1 MVCFFVNK
9 TTITSKL
16 IYQSLSILQRKFNH
30 IYRAQ
35 SFQDRPA
42 PTHSANTPLY
52 VKFDDLKRNE
62 KTSLAFLFLL
72 YYIIFLLQL
81 IMETP
86 LEDRQDPTDDES
98 STFFS
103 QIIVPPSLLDKL
115 ETVMKKK

>member
-1 MVCFFVNK
+1 MEKVRFFVNK
-9 TTITSKL
+9 TAITYKWS
-16 IYQSLSILQRKFNH
+16 YQSLSILQRKFNH
-30 IYRAQ
+30 IYPAQ

-52 VKFDDLKRNE
+52 VKFEDLKRNE
-62 KTSLAFLFLL
+62 KTSLAFLFL
-72 YYIIFLLQL
+72 FVSFPQL

-98 STFFS
+98 NTFFS

>member
-1 MVCFFVNK
+1 MAAWQH
-9 TTITSKL
+9 SKRNFKSPRGHV
-16 IYQSLSILQRKFNH
+16 ISSI
-30 IYRAQ
+30 
-35 SFQDRPA
+35 
-42 PTHSANTPLY
+42 Y
-52 VKFDDLKRNE
+52 VKFEDLKRNE
-62 KTSLAFLFLL
+62 KTSVALLFLFVSCP
-72 YYIIFLLQL
+72 QL

>member
-1 MVCFFVNK
+1 MAAWQH
-9 TTITSKL
+9 SKRNF
-16 IYQSLSILQRKFNH
+16 ISPRGHVISSI
-30 IYRAQ
+30 
-35 SFQDRPA
+35 
-42 PTHSANTPLY
+42 Y
-52 VKFDDLKRNE
+52 VKSEDLKRNE
-62 KTSLAFLFLL
+62 KTSLAFLFVL
-72 YYIIFLLQL
+72 FPQL

>member
-1 MVCFFVNK
+1 MVRFFVNK
-9 TTITSKL
+9 TTVARKWSH
-16 IYQSLSILQRKFNH
+16 QSLSILQRKFNH
-30 IYRAQ
+30 IYPAQ
-35 SFQDRPA
+35 AFQDRPA

-52 VKFDDLKRNE
+52 VKFEDLARNE
-62 KTSLAFLFLL
+62 KTSLAFLFL
-72 YYIIFLLQL
+72 FVSFPQL